1 MKLIITLSMSKALTD
16 DKNLNHYIATKWKQ
30 TQ

>member
-1 MKLIITLSMSKALTD
+1 MKLIITLSMSKALAD
-16 DKNLNHYIATKWKQ
+16 DKNSNYYIATKWKQ